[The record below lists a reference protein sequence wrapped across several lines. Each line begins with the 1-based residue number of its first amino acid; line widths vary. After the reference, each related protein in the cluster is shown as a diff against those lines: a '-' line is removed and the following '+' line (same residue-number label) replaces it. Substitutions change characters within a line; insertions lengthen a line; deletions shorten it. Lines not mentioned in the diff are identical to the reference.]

1 MERFSMSRIDRPV
14 PEQFYREAR
23 NLMVDCQVRPSNIT
37 DQRLLTAMRGLPR
50 EKFLPPALAWRAYHD
65 ADVELPHGRVMI
77 TPLAIAQLVQLARP
91 VAGERALVIGA
102 GTGYGAALVAACGAE
117 TWALEEDDS
126 LRAIAAAALASYEP
140 RVHLAA
146 GKLAEGLP
154 GYAPFDLIL
163 LEGGV
168 ERLPTQCIAQL
179 QVDGRLV
186 TVLHERGIGR
196 AVIARPGPAGFAY
209 RSVADCHAPLL
220 ASFHHK
226 PDFVF

>member
-1 MERFSMSRIDRPV
+1 MPRIDQPV
-14 PEQFYREAR
+14 PEQYYREAR
-23 NLMVDCQVRPSNIT
+23 SLMVDCQVRPNNIT
-37 DQRLLTAMRGLPR
+37 DQRLLAAMRNLPR

-65 ADVELPHGRVMI
+65 EDVELPQGRVMI
-77 TPLAIAQLVQLARP
+77 APLAIAQLVQLARP
-91 VAGERALVIGA
+91 LAGERALVIAA

-117 TWALEEDDS
+117 TWALEEDQS
-126 LRAIAAAALASYEP
+126 LRALAGSALGAYEP

-146 GKLAEGLP
+146 GPLTEGLP

-168 ERLPTQCIAQL
+168 ERLPVQFAAQL

-186 TVLHERGIGR
+186 TVLHERGLGR

-209 RSVADCHAPLL
+209 RAVADCRARLL
-220 ASFHHK
+220 ASFSRK